1 MKKTTEVFL
10 RSLEGLVYGQLEL
23 ELPDGTKYHFPGD
36 KPGPEAH
43 LQLHEDGVITNM
55 ILRGNI
61 AFADDYRLGKWDSK
75 DLAALLE
82 CGLRNSDHLQRYT
95 RGSRVLQLL
104 AGLSYLLRRNTRKG
118 SRRNIHYHYDLGN
131 DFYAL
136 WLDPTMTYSSAL
148 FNSDADDLTT
158 AQYRKYDRILR
169 LVGDTPQKIVDIG
182 CGWGGFAERSIE
194 TADHTVQGIT
204 ISPAQ
209 YEYACNRLKENRTQA
224 AIELKDYRELHGKY
238 DAVVSIEMFEAVGE
252 RYWNSFFRKIKSILN
267 NKGKSVIQAITI
279 GDEHFDH
286 YRRGGD
292 AIRSYIFPGGMLPG
306 PDRFKRDAE
315 RAGLQIT
322 DRYFFGADYA
332 RTLQHWL
339 SRFEQQS
346 DAILALDFDQP
357 FMRLWRFY
365 LASCIGAFRAQR
377 TNVMQVE
384 LRHA

>member
-10 RSLEGLVYGQLEL
+10 RALERLVYGRLEL
-23 ELPDGTKYHFPGD
+23 ELPDGRTYHFPGS

-43 LQLHEDGVITNM
+43 LQLHEEGVISNM
-55 ILRGNI
+55 LLRGNI

-75 DLAALLE
+75 DPAALLE
-82 CGLRNSDHLQRYT
+82 CGLRNSDHLRRYT
-95 RGSRVLQLL
+95 RGSGALQFL
-104 AGLSYLLRRNTRKG
+104 AGLSYRFRRNTRKG

-148 FNSDADDLTT
+148 FNNDADDLSV
-158 AQYRKYDRILR
+158 AQYRKYDRILE
-169 LVGDTPQKIVDIG
+169 LVGNAPQKIVDIG

-194 TADHTVQGIT
+194 TAGHAVEGIT

-209 YEYACNRLKENRTQA
+209 YEYACNRLKDNRTQA
-224 AIELKDYRELHGKY
+224 AIELKDYRELRGKY

-252 RYWNSFFRKIKSILN
+252 RYWNSFFGKIKSILG
-267 NKGKSVIQAITI
+267 NKGKAVIQTITI
-279 GDEHFDH
+279 GDEHFDN
-286 YRRGGD
+286 YRGGGD

-306 PDRFKRDAE
+306 PSRFGREAQ

-339 SRFEQQS
+339 NRFEQQS
-346 DAILALDFDQP
+346 GAVLALNFDKP